1 MFKTITLINSTIRIT
16 YVESINIY
24 KILIYSTGHDHFET
38 WCFVL
43 TFKTSMNE
51 EISVG
56 MYFQSRD
63 FSIGLVFTKLVIYGA
78 KEGRNRNMRIILV
91 KDRLS
96 HISKSIYVLYRKH
109 SLLLNLPSLDICCF
123 LLEFFTTTC
132 FSHFSESK
140 ISMKSAV
147 YLIRSYPFLCVQ

>member
-1 MFKTITLINSTIRIT
+1 MKKYPQACI
-16 YVESINIY
+16 
-24 KILIYSTGHDHFET
+24 
-38 WCFVL
+38 
-43 TFKTSMNE
+43 
-51 EISVG
+51 
-56 MYFQSRD
+56 FQSRD
-63 FSIGLVFTKLVIYGA
+63 FAIGLVFTKLVSHGA
-78 KEGRNRNMRIILV
+78 KESRNRIMRIILV

-147 YLIRSYPFLCVQ
+147 YLIRLYPFLCVQQIKILAVTMLLYDSATYHLHITQHSIKIDEECDQIQ

>member
-1 MFKTITLINSTIRIT
+1 MKKYPQACI
-16 YVESINIY
+16 
-24 KILIYSTGHDHFET
+24 
-38 WCFVL
+38 
-43 TFKTSMNE
+43 
-51 EISVG
+51 
-56 MYFQSRD
+56 FQSRD
-63 FSIGLVFTKLVIYGA
+63 FAIGLVFTKLVSHGA
-78 KEGRNRNMRIILV
+78 KESRNRIMRIILV

-147 YLIRSYPFLCVQ
+147 YLIRSYPFLCVQQIKVLDVTMLLYQSATSHLHITQYSIKIDEESDQTQ

>member
-1 MFKTITLINSTIRIT
+1 MKKYPQACI
-16 YVESINIY
+16 
-24 KILIYSTGHDHFET
+24 
-38 WCFVL
+38 
-43 TFKTSMNE
+43 
-51 EISVG
+51 
-56 MYFQSRD
+56 FQSRD
-63 FSIGLVFTKLVIYGA
+63 FSIGLVFTKLVIHGA
-78 KEGRNRNMRIILV
+78 KESRNRNMRIILV

-147 YLIRSYPFLCVQ
+147 YLIRLYPSCMRSIDKNTRRDHVIVSECNISFAYNTTFH

>member
-1 MFKTITLINSTIRIT
+1 
-16 YVESINIY
+16 
-24 KILIYSTGHDHFET
+24 
-38 WCFVL
+38 
-43 TFKTSMNE
+43 MNE

-56 MYFQSRD
+56 MYFSIQRLFHWSRIHK
-63 FSIGLVFTKLVIYGA
+63 IGNLWCK
-78 KEGRNRNMRIILV
+78 GRQEQIIRIILV

-147 YLIRSYPFLCVQ
+147 YLIRSYPFLCVQQIKVLDVTMLLYQSATSHLHITQYSIKIDE

>member
-1 MFKTITLINSTIRIT
+1 MIRIT
-16 YVESINIY
+16 YVESINVY
-24 KILIYSTGHDHFET
+24 KFSFTLPGMITLRLD
-38 WCFVL
+38 VL
-43 TFKTSMNE
+43 YWPLKRVWMKKYPQAC
-51 EISVG
+51 I
-56 MYFQSRD
+56 FQSRD
-63 FSIGLVFTKLVIYGA
+63 FFIGLVFRKLVVYGA
-78 KEGRNRNMRIILV
+78 KESRNRNMRIILV

>member
-1 MFKTITLINSTIRIT
+1 MRKYPQACI
-16 YVESINIY
+16 
-24 KILIYSTGHDHFET
+24 
-38 WCFVL
+38 
-43 TFKTSMNE
+43 
-51 EISVG
+51 
-56 MYFQSRD
+56 FQSRD
-63 FSIGLVFTKLVIYGA
+63 FSIGLVFTKLVSHGA
-78 KEGRNRNMRIILV
+78 KESRNRNMRIILV

-147 YLIRSYPFLCVQ
+147 YLIRLYPFLCVQQIKILAVTMLLYDSATYHLHITQHSIKIDEESVQTP

>member
-1 MFKTITLINSTIRIT
+1 MRKYPKACI
-16 YVESINIY
+16 
-24 KILIYSTGHDHFET
+24 
-38 WCFVL
+38 
-43 TFKTSMNE
+43 
-51 EISVG
+51 
-56 MYFQSRD
+56 FQSRD
-63 FSIGLVFTKLVIYGA
+63 FFTSLVFTKLVIYGA

-109 SLLLNLPSLDICCF
+109 SLLLNLPSADICCF

-147 YLIRSYPFLCVQ
+147 YLIRSYPFLCVQQIKVLDVTMLLYQSATSHLHITQHSIKIDEESDQTQ

>member
-1 MFKTITLINSTIRIT
+1 MKKYPQACI
-16 YVESINIY
+16 
-24 KILIYSTGHDHFET
+24 
-38 WCFVL
+38 
-43 TFKTSMNE
+43 
-51 EISVG
+51 
-56 MYFQSRD
+56 FQSRD
-63 FSIGLVFTKLVIYGA
+63 FSIGLVFTKLEIYGA

-147 YLIRSYPFLCVQ
+147 YLIRSYPFLCVQQIKILAVTMLLYQSATSHLHITQHSIKIDEECDQTQ